1 MKSFFCFSVI
11 LLARSVVSENI
22 PFCAPAQVKY
32 CVLDDCLQPLINQT
46 TSGPQFCG
54 KYLENDSISIPDYIP
69 AAAPASRIS
78 SACSCLIQ
86 AQPTAKPTTQSSN
99 VVGSIELSVST
110 KTFPSLETSVRTIP
124 SAIVSVVPT
133 SPPAIPG
140 SGNQFTTS
148 IIYSLSTY
156 TTQLSGLLVTNT
168 QSVVN
173 STTTYPVTHEITQSP
188 SPKST
193 APVGYTTSIVYTLP
207 SYTNPSGEVITKTI
221 VDYTTVCPVTAKITS
236 TSQALGELASES
248 TTAYETST
256 IYKISTYTTLGQTI
270 TKTLVDYSTVYS
282 ITKILSPSP
291 TPKSTVEYTTST
303 VYSLSTRTYTSS
315 EETFTVTDTVV
326 DYTTVCPITEKS
338 SPTPGPTVQYTTST
352 VYSLSTSTYITSG
365 KAVTVTN
372 TVVDHTTVCPVTQ
385 SASSTQGTS
394 SLTTFPS
401 AVSSTESVILTSA
414 SNNSIVPSSVSVSA
428 SVSSSSIAVQSTK
441 TRSRHS
447 RTKCTKAS
455 HSTQSYPFGN
465 STSLYRP
472 TGTGSSSPSSISGT
486 AYSSSVRYPM
496 SNSTTSDLPLGTASS
511 TAHQVTDSTRLQVP
525 SGTGYSASSTAYV
538 IANSTSS
545 TSSNVPSG
553 TGYSASANST
563 TTESLPTS
571 TSSLE
576 INSSTSESPE
586 TTEIPITSAP
596 STTSS
601 LVLPSVTAFCS
612 TDAAALVF
620 AAAGTP
626 VTSYCSSLL
635 SIQPTYADEQYVFVT
650 KTTLV
655 TTTTTVGPAT
665 VTVFKR
671 TTRTDPYPFTS
682 TYDLAQQS
690 SACSCL
696 SIQPAVIAETVTI
709 TVPATSLVVVST
721 TIPACTPSPTQVV
734 VNGDFE
740 TATSG
745 SYQTPWVLGSLAYVQ
760 SKVNNAFTSYSGD
773 KFVTLYGQSSTT
785 ATISQ
790 QIDSLVPGQSYT
802 LSYYMS
808 VMGVI
813 VVPTASCVVSAS
825 VGGVVVDTAT
835 ITYFNI
841 ASYRTS
847 YSQRSVAVVPITQSA
862 QLKMT
867 WQCDSQVI
875 IAVNLLLDNISMVGA
890 GQSCDVSP

>member
-22 PFCAPAQVKY
+22 PFCAPAPARVKY

-46 TSGPQFCG
+46 TSGPRFCG
-54 KYLENDSISIPDYIP
+54 KYLENDSINIPDYIP

-99 VVGSIELSVST
+99 AVGSIDLSVST
-110 KTFPSLETSVRTIP
+110 KTFPSLETSVRTIH
-124 SAIVSVVPT
+124 SGTVSVVPT
-133 SPPAIPG
+133 SSPAIPG
-140 SGNQFTTS
+140 SGNQVTTS

-156 TTQLSGLLVTNT
+156 TTQLSGLLVTKT
-168 QSVVN
+168 QSVVD
-173 STTTYPVTHEITQSP
+173 STTTYTVTHEITQSP

-193 APVGYTTSIVYTLP
+193 APVGYTTSIVYTLS

-248 TTAYETST
+248 TTPYETST

-270 TKTLVDYSTVYS
+270 TKTLVNYSTVRS
-282 ITKILSPSP
+282 ITKALSPSP

-338 SPTPGPTVQYTTST
+338 SPTPEPTVQYTTST

-372 TVVDHTTVCPVTQ
+372 TVVDYTTVCPVTQ

-394 SLTTFPS
+394 SLITFPS
-401 AVSSTESVILTSA
+401 AASSTESVILTSA
-414 SNNSIVPSSVSVSA
+414 SDSSIVPSSVSVSA

-455 HSTQSYPFGN
+455 HSTQSYSFGN

-545 TSSNVPSG
+545 NVPSG
-553 TGYSASANST
+553 TGYSAPANST
-563 TTESLPTS
+563 TTEILPTS

-635 SIQPTYADEQYVFVT
+635 SIQPTYADEQYVLVT

-655 TTTTTVGPAT
+655 TTTTTVSPAT

-745 SYQTPWVLGSLAYVQ
+745 SYQTPWVLSSLAYVQ

-773 KFVTLYGQSSTT
+773 KFVALFGQRSTT

-802 LSYYMS
+802 LRYYMS
-808 VMGVI
+808 VTGTI
-813 VVPTASCVVSAS
+813 VLPTASCVVSAS

-835 ITYFNI
+835 ITYLNI
-841 ASYRTS
+841 ASYKTG
-847 YSQRSVAVVPITQSA
+847 YSQRSVTVVPITQSA

-867 WQCDSQVI
+867 WQCGSQAT
-875 IAVNLLLDNISMVGA
+875 IAVDLLLDNISMVGA

>member
-1 MKSFFCFSVI
+1 MKSFSCFSVI
-11 LLARSVVSENI
+11 LLASSVVSENI

-32 CVLDDCLQPLINQT
+32 CVLDDCLQPLISQT
-46 TSGPQFCG
+46 ISGPQFCG

-69 AAAPASRIS
+69 AVAPASRIS

-86 AQPTAKPTTQSSN
+86 AQPTAKPTTQSSYAL
-99 VVGSIELSVST
+99 GSIDLSVSI
-110 KTFPSLETSVRTIP
+110 KTFPSLETSVPTIS
-124 SAIVSVVPT
+124 SAIVSVFPT
-133 SPPAIPG
+133 SSPAISG
-140 SGNQFTTS
+140 SGNDFTTS
-148 IIYSLSTY
+148 TIYSISTY
-156 TTQLSGLLVTNT
+156 TTLSSGLLVTKT
-168 QSVVN
+168 QSVVDSN
-173 STTTYPVTHEITQSP
+173 TIYPVTHEITQSP
-188 SPKST
+188 SPKSR
-193 APVGYTTSIVYTLP
+193 APVEYTTSMVYTLS
-207 SYTNPSGEVITKTI
+207 SYTNPSGEVITKNI
-221 VDYTTVCPVTAKITS
+221 VGYTTVCPVTAKTTS
-236 TSQALGELASES
+236 TPQALGEVAGES

-256 IYKISTYTTLGQTI
+256 IDKISTYTSLGQTI
-270 TKTLVDYSTVYS
+270 TKTLVDYSTVRS
-282 ITKILSPSP
+282 ITKALSPSP

-315 EETFTVTDTVV
+315 EKTFTVTDTVV

-338 SPTPGPTVQYTTST
+338 SPTPEPTVKYTTST
-352 VYSLSTSTYITSG
+352 VYSLSTSTYTTSG
-365 KAVTVTN
+365 KVVTVTN
-372 TVVDHTTVCPVTQ
+372 TVVDYTTVCPVTQ
-385 SASSTQGTS
+385 SASSTQGAS

-401 AVSSTESVILTSA
+401 VQSTESVISTPTFDS
-414 SNNSIVPSSVSVSA
+414 SIVYSSVSVSA
-428 SVSSSSIAVQSTK
+428 SASSSSIAVKSTK

-465 STSLYRP
+465 STSLYGP
-472 TGTGSSSPSSISGT
+472 TGTGSSNPSSISGT
-486 AYSSSVRYPM
+486 GYSSSVRYPM
-496 SNSTTSDLPLGTASS
+496 GNSTISGIPQGTASS
-511 TAHQVTDSTRLQVP
+511 TAHQVTDSTRLQFA
-525 SGTGYSASSTAYV
+525 SGTGDSASSTAYSMP
-538 IANSTSS
+538 NSTSS
-545 TSSNVPSG
+545 HFPSG
-553 TGYSASANST
+553 TGYPSPMNST
-563 TTESLPTS
+563 TTEIIPTS

-576 INSSTSESPE
+576 INSSTSELPE
-586 TTEIPITSAP
+586 TTEITTKSVP

-601 LVLPSVTAFCS
+601 PALPSVTAFCS

-635 SIQPTYADEQYVFVT
+635 SIQPTYADEQYLFVT

-655 TTTTTVGPAT
+655 TTTTTVSPAT
-665 VTVFKR
+665 VTVLKR
-671 TTRTDPYPFTS
+671 TTRSDSYPFTS

-709 TVPATSLVVVST
+709 TVPATSLVIVST

-745 SYQTPWVLGSLAYVQ
+745 SYQTPWVLSGLAYVQ

-773 KFVTLYGQSSTT
+773 EFVTLFGQRSTT

-790 QIDSLVPGQSYT
+790 KIDSFIPGQPYT

-808 VMGVI
+808 VMGTI
-813 VVPTASCVVSAS
+813 VLPTASCVLSAS
-825 VGGVVVDTAT
+825 VGGVVIDTAT
-835 ITYFNI
+835 ITYSNV
-841 ASYRTS
+841 ASYRTG
-847 YSQRSVAVVPITQSA
+847 YSQRSATVVPITQSA

-867 WQCDSQVI
+867 WQCTSQVTL
-875 IAVNLLLDNISMVGA
+875 VVDLLLDNISMIGA
-890 GQSCDVSP
+890 GQSCAVSA